1 MESGQKPKDIKVEF
15 TCEVKDL
22 PPTKREQRRDK
33 RAKKVSSFC
42 GRVSLVFLVLGLY
55 FIFTTTNW
63 GGRPYY
69 ARSNNNGFIILVL
82 CCVIYGK
89 LV

>member
-1 MESGQKPKDIKVEF
+1 MESEQKPKEIKIEF

-22 PPTKREQRRDK
+22 PPTKREQRCDK

-42 GRVSLVFLVLGLY
+42 GRVSRFGLIFYFHNHQLGR
-55 FIFTTTNW
+55 
-63 GGRPYY
+63 RPYY